1 MKMHY
6 TKMIKKIHDLTE
18 LYNNKNKSNLVKLEF
33 IRRYHSPV
41 GAKDYYSNNFM
52 LTKITENNTIEKQE
66 VIKFKTL
73 TLAYNYI
80 TALLL
85 SMY

>member
-6 TKMIKKIHDLTE
+6 TKMIKKIHDLTK
-18 LYNNKNKSNLVKLEF
+18 LHNNKNKPKPNVKLEF

-52 LTKITENNTIEKQE
+52 LTEMAENNTIQQQE

-80 TALLL
+80 TALVNN
-85 SMY
+85 

>member
-1 MKMHY
+1 MKVHY
-6 TKMIKKIHDLTE
+6 TKIIKTIHVLTE

-33 IRRYHSPV
+33 IRRYHCPIS
-41 GAKDYYSNNFM
+41 AKDYYSNNFM

-66 VIKFKTL
+66 VINFKTL

-80 TALLL
+80 TALVNN
-85 SMY
+85 